1 MDINDPRVKENLGEL
16 AVTLAGTTDS
26 GLIEDIFRCILTPA
40 ETADIA
46 ARWALVKA
54 LKQKIPQREI
64 ARDLGVSLCKITRG
78 SKELKKPGS
87 AFQRIG
93 VSRRNDELPAQKE
106 NRNE

>member
-1 MDINDPRVKENLGEL
+1 MKTNDPRVKENLNEL
-16 AVTLAGTTDS
+16 VLTLAGTTDT
-26 GLIEDIFRCILTPA
+26 GFIEDLLRCLLTPA

-78 SKELKKPGS
+78 SRELKKKGS

-93 VSRRNDELPAQKE
+93 AFYKQEPPK
-106 NRNE
+106 